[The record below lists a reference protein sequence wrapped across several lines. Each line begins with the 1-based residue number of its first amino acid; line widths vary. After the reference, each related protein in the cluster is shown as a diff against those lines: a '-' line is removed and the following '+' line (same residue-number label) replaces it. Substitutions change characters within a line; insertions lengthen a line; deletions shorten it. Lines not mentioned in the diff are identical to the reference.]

1 MPRPKKLASDR
12 RTDRIDL
19 HWSSVERKVIEDAA
33 NAVGLSMAAYVRHA
47 ALLRAK
53 SDLDRA
59 RTTPHGSP

>member
-1 MPRPKKLASDR
+1 MPRPKKLAADR

-19 HWSSVERKVIEDAA
+19 HWSTAERKIIEDAA
-33 NAVGLSMAAYVRHA
+33 NAVGLSMASYIRHA

-59 RTTPHGSP
+59 RTTPH

>member
-19 HWSSVERKVIEDAA
+19 HWSASEKKIIEDAA
-33 NAVGLSMAAYVRHA
+33 NAVGLSAAAYIRHA

-53 SDLDRA
+53 DDLARA
-59 RTTPHGSP
+59 RTTPH